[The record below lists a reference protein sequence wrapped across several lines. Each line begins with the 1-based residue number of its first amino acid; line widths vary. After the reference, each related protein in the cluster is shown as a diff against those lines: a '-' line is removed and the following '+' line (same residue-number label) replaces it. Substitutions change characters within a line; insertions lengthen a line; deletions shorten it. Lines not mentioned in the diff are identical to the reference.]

1 MLPAPERP
9 APARDRPAPLL
20 SVEDLR
26 VQFRTATGV
35 ITPVDGLSFEIAP
48 GETLAVLG
56 ESGSGK
62 SVTAQ
67 AVMGLLQAGRITGGR
82 IVYDGVDLLTR
93 PAADVRRLRGSEMAM
108 VFQDPLSSLN
118 PVFRVGTQIGEMFRR
133 HRGASRREA
142 KAAAVDLMKRVG
154 IPDAAKRVDDYP
166 HQFSGGMRQRVM
178 IAMAIAL
185 DPRLLIADE
194 PTTALDVT
202 VQAQVMALLAS
213 LQQEYGMALVLITH
227 DLGVVADVADRMLL
241 MYAGR
246 AAETGPIREV
256 YERPAHPYAAGL
268 MASLPSIADG
278 QDRLTPIPGAPPNL
292 AALPSGCPF
301 HPRCPYAVDRC
312 RDERPQ
318 LRPVPR
324 AGRAAACH
332 RAEEVLDGA

>member
-1 MLPAPERP
+1 MLPAPERAVP
-9 APARDRPAPLL
+9 APDRPDPLL
-20 SVEDLR
+20 QVEDLR
-26 VQFRTATGV
+26 VQFRTPAGV
-35 ITPVDGLSFEIAP
+35 ITPVDGLSFEVAP

-67 AVMGLLQAGRITGGR
+67 AVMGLIQAGRVTGGR
-82 IVYDGVDLLTR
+82 IVYDGLDLLTR
-93 PAADVRRLRGSEMAM
+93 PAADVRRLRGPEMAM

-185 DPRLLIADE
+185 HPRLLIADE

-213 LQQEYGMALVLITH
+213 LQLEYGMALVLITH

-246 AAETGPIREV
+246 AAETGRIREV
-256 YERPAHPYAAGL
+256 YERPAHPYTAGL
-268 MASLPSIADG
+268 MASLPG
-278 QDRLTPIPGAPPNL
+278 EQERLTPIPGAPPNL
-292 AALPSGCPF
+292 AALPTGCPF
-301 HPRCPYAVDRC
+301 HPRCPYALDRC
-312 RDERPQ
+312 RDERPL
-318 LRPVPR
+318 LRPLAG

>member
-9 APARDRPAPLL
+9 VPAPDRPAPLL
-20 SVEDLR
+20 QVQDLR

-35 ITPVDGLSFEIAP
+35 ITPVDGLSFEVAP

-67 AVMGLLQAGRITGGR
+67 AVMGLLPRPAGQVTGGR

-93 PAADVRRLRGSEMAM
+93 PAAEVRRLRGPEMAM

-202 VQAQVMALLAS
+202 VQAQVMALLGS
-213 LQQEYGMALVLITH
+213 LQQEYGMAMVLITH

-241 MYAGR
+241 VYAGR
-246 AAETGPIREV
+246 AAETGRIREV
-256 YERPAHPYAAGL
+256 YDRPAHPYTAGL
-268 MASLPSIADG
+268 MASLPGD
-278 QDRLTPIPGAPPNL
+278 QERLTPIPGAPPNL

-312 RDERPQ
+312 RDERPP
-318 LRPVPR
+318 LHPLPG